1 MSSTQRFFNYFIVL
15 DKSSKVKIHKRKEKD
30 IWNNLYEFELL
41 ETNNKIS
48 VKEAESYLKEKHERL
63 SFKKKHQ
70 VSHKLTHQ
78 VLSIDFWIF
87 EVDEVFKLGL
97 DIPSLNNYPFP
108 KPIFSIISKIQ

>member
-1 MSSTQRFFNYFIVL
+1 MKNHFPGGEHKVGEMLLPQGSHQ
-15 DKSSKVKIHKRKEKD
+15 KSSKTEK
-30 IWNNLYEFELL
+30 YQ
-41 ETNNKIS
+41 
-48 VKEAESYLKEKHERL
+48 RL
-63 SFKKKHQ
+63 IFQKKYQ

-87 EVDEVFKLGL
+87 EVDEVFKFGL

>member
-1 MSSTQRFFNYFIVL
+1 M
-15 DKSSKVKIHKRKEKD
+15 
-30 IWNNLYEFELL
+30 L

-48 VKEAESYLKEKHERL
+48 IKEAESYLKEKYQR
-63 SFKKKHQ
+63 SIFQKKYQ

-87 EVDEVFKLGL
+87 EVDEVFEFGL

>member
-1 MSSTQRFFNYFIVL
+1 M
-15 DKSSKVKIHKRKEKD
+15 
-30 IWNNLYEFELL
+30 L

-48 VKEAESYLKEKHERL
+48 FKEAESYLKEKHERL

-78 VLSIDFWIF
+78 VLSICFWIY
-87 EVDEVFKLGL
+87 EVDEVFKFGI